1 MGIAPNDVDAGLFW
15 RWTIA
20 TLAGWV
26 LGLIVAIG
34 LSYAIIAVTGGEE
47 SNLIVGLC
55 MGAVLG
61 LVQMLA
67 VRSTLPLG
75 WRWVWGGAV
84 GMGIAFIAATLL
96 AMTMPALADASDA
109 WLVLVAVIGAAIS
122 GALQAPALR
131 EHTPKAGMWV
141 LASIVSWAV
150 AWGITA
156 VLPEL
161 GLLLGGALLG
171 LVGGGLLLWILRSS
185 PAGVQRDR
193 SSGDFTPGSQG
204 R

>member
-1 MGIAPNDVDAGLFW
+1 MGIASSDVDAGLFW
-15 RWTIA
+15 RWAIA

-26 LGLIVAIG
+26 LGLIVAIV
-34 LSYAIIAVTGGEE
+34 LSYAIMALVGGEE

-67 VRSTLPLG
+67 VRNTLPLG

-84 GMGIAFIAATLL
+84 GMGFAFIAATLL
-96 AMTMPALADASDA
+96 AMTMPVLADASDV

-122 GALQAPALR
+122 GLLQAPALR
-131 EHTPKAGMWV
+131 EHTPKARMWT
-141 LASIVSWAV
+141 LASIVSWAA

-156 VLPEL
+156 VFPEL
-161 GLLLGGALLG
+161 GLLLGGAILG
-171 LVGGGLLLWILRSS
+171 LVSGGVLLWILKPS
-185 PAGVQRDR
+185 PAEV
-193 SSGDFTPGSQG
+193 
-204 R
+204 